1 MSYNELREHRRELL
15 EHRRFALHRMME
27 AQTEHERALWKVVYR
42 WACDEIKRHS
52 TKWSA

>member
-1 MSYNELREHRRELL
+1 MSYNELLEHRRELL

-27 AQTEHERALWKVVYR
+27 AQDEYERAFWRVVYR